1 MEGLINLRLGVVV
14 MLDKKKILYQ
24 ITKNKNFNI
33 NVSIP
38 FSNLTI
44 NFLKDFSNE
53 LKKERKI
60 YQYPDL
66 IYLIFWTN
74 HKKIKEIKDKFTS
87 KNIKLGRG
95 LIFHITPSNV
105 PTNFIYSFFFGL
117 LSGNSNIVKVPSK
130 NFSEKDIILS
140 TINKLFKRKKYVK
153 IKNSNFFIQYNEKK
167 ENTLN
172 ISSICDGRIIWGGDK
187 TINEVRKFWIP
198 ERAIELTFADRYSL
212 SVLNLNKFIRIKK
225 NEIKSIAKKFFYDSY
240 MLNQSACNS
249 PHFVFW
255 VGKKNKIYQN
265 RFWHELNN
273 IAKEK
278 FILKYNVAVNKYSN
292 LIKNIIDQKDFQ
304 NIKTFKNNLYVID
317 PNKNV
322 KNIENIRGVSGIFFQ
337 KNIKNINELKKFITK
352 KCQTLTYFG
361 LDKKQVKSF
370 LLKNNLL
377 GIDRV
382 VPIGKGLDINL
393 IWDGYDVIESLSRNI
408 TLE

>member
-1 MEGLINLRLGVVV
+1 MGDLKNLRSEVVA
-14 MLDKKKILYQ
+14 MLDKKKILYK

-38 FSNLTI
+38 FNDLTI
-44 NFLKDFSNE
+44 NFLKDFSIL

-140 TINKLFKRKKYVK
+140 AINKLFKRKKYVK

-278 FILKYNVAVNKYSN
+278 FILKDNIAVNKYSN

-393 IWDGYDVIESLSRNI
+393 IWDGYNVIESLSRNI